1 MPIWNYE
8 CKNKHKTEHM
18 CSYNDRENPIECGE
32 CGEEA
37 NFVQVF
43 CTNFQFGE
51 GYGSFHADRHRWNLR
66 ENKRLGTKGKGY
78 A

>member
-1 MPIWNYE
+1 MPIWNYKCE
-8 CKNKHKTEHM
+8 NEHITEHM
-18 CSYNDRENPIECGE
+18 CSYDTREEPIECSE
-32 CGEEA
+32 CGKEA
-37 NFVQVF
+37 NFTQSY

-51 GYGSFHADRHRWNLR
+51 NYESFGADRHRWNLR

>member
-8 CKNKHKTEHM
+8 CKKGHHTEGM
-18 CSYNDRENPIECGE
+18 SSYDDREVPIKCGTCGE
-32 CGEEA
+32 KA
-37 NFVQVF
+37 NFVQTY

-51 GYGSFHADRHRWNLR
+51 KYDSFHADRHRWNLR
-66 ENKRLGTKGKGY
+66 ENKRLGTRGKGY